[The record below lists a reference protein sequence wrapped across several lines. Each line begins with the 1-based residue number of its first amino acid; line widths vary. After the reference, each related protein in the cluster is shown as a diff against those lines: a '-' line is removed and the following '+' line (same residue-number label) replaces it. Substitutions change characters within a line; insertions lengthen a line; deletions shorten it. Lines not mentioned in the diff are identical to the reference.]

1 MAARKL
7 WLAGLVRVPGAIELD
22 AGAVRVLRESG
33 RSLLPVG
40 VRAVR
45 GEFGRGEVVACVS
58 ESGSEVAR
66 GLVNYDAREV
76 YEIMGKPSTQIT
88 QCLGY
93 TREPEL
99 IHRDNLVLSGS

>member
-1 MAARKL
+1 MACRS
-7 WLAGLVRVPGAIELD
+7 GPCGRRVELD
-22 AGAVRVLRESG
+22 AGAIRVLRESG

-40 VRAVR
+40 VRRVD
-45 GEFGRGEVVACVS
+45 GEFGRGEVVSCVS
-58 ESGSEVAR
+58 DSGGEVAR

-76 YEIMGKPSTQIT
+76 RAIMGKASNQIA

-99 IHRDNLVLSGS
+99 IHRDNLVLADS